1 MKRVVV
7 TGIGLVTPLGCGV
20 NYVWNALLAGKCGV
34 RKLESPE
41 YDKIPSKVAAR
52 VPGFNASEYVTA
64 ASEIRTMSPASLFAL
79 AASIEAVKDT
89 GIVDF
94 SAIRKRTGVAVGM
107 GMSDLEYIIETANIL
122 KNKGPSKISPY
133 FVPRI
138 LTNMAAGIISIK
150 HGFHGPNHSVS
161 TACATGAHSIG
172 DATNFIRHGGA
183 TAMVCGGTE
192 SCISPLSM
200 AGFSRLR
207 ALSTKHN
214 DSPEKASRPFDTQR
228 DGFVMGEGAGILF
241 LEELDSALS
250 RKAKIYAEI
259 LGYGTSGDASHL
271 TAPSEEGTG
280 AIQAMQ
286 NALDDARLSAEQV
299 GYVNAHATSTPLG
312 DAIEVRAINK
322 VFSLS
327 SQKQPWVSSMKG
339 SLGHG
344 QGAAGAIETILA
356 ILSIH
361 HSTLP
366 PNINLET
373 PDPSM
378 VDLVRFTPSHPLPWS
393 LESGQ
398 NRRILLKNSFGFGGT
413 NASLCI
419 ASFSP

>member
-34 RKLESPE
+34 RKLENPE

-89 GIVDF
+89 DIVDF

-172 DATNFIRHGGA
+172 IHMLRVYHLRNQP
-183 TAMVCGGTE
+183 
-192 SCISPLSM
+192 SP
-200 AGFSRLR
+200 
-207 ALSTKHN
+207 
-214 DSPEKASRPFDTQR
+214 
-228 DGFVMGEGAGILF
+228 I
-241 LEELDSALS
+241 ALS
-250 RKAKIYAEI
+250 RRCHKFHPSRSCYCNGLRRDRIVYFTAEH
-259 LGYGTSGDASHL
+259 G
-271 TAPSEEGTG
+271 
-280 AIQAMQ
+280 
-286 NALDDARLSAEQV
+286 R
-299 GYVNAHATSTPLG
+299 
-312 DAIEVRAINK
+312 
-322 VFSLS
+322 FLS
-327 SQKQPWVSSMKG
+327 STSF
-339 SLGHG
+339 
-344 QGAAGAIETILA
+344 
-356 ILSIH
+356 IH
-361 HSTLP
+361 QT
-366 PNINLET
+366 
-373 PDPSM
+373 
-378 VDLVRFTPSHPLPWS
+378 
-393 LESGQ
+393 
-398 NRRILLKNSFGFGGT
+398 
-413 NASLCI
+413 
-419 ASFSP
+419 